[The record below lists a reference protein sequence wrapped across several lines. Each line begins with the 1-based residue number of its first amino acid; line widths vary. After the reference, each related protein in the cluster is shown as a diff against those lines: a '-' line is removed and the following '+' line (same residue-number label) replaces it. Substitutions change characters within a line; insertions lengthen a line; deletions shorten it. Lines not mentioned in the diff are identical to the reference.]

1 MMDSSWEPADLMS
14 SISSSESEEPLDSS
28 IWRSL
33 YCNSDC
39 LRPNSM
45 SVESLLLIRCKES
58 IEELNSVVSSQ
69 KGEIERLEK
78 NSRRLSVELEDKETQ
93 RLAML

>member
-1 MMDSSWEPADLMS
+1 
-14 SISSSESEEPLDSS
+14 
-28 IWRSL
+28 
-33 YCNSDC
+33 
-39 LRPNSM
+39 M